1 MGQNSAISIQVDQTN
16 RVVPIQVKIEQG
28 RGKPDPD
35 GESDLRRSSDLAS
48 LARILGSISAS
59 ALVDEALDL
68 AAALGAVGRGDFAA
82 PVEPQPAATITPAT
96 VPRLSLY
103 RHFGGSGVVRGN
115 LC

>member
-1 MGQNSAISIQVDQTN
+1 MHQTN
-16 RVVPIQVKIEQG
+16 RVIPIQVKIEQR
-28 RGKPDPD
+28 RGKLDPD

-59 ALVDEALDL
+59 AIVDEGLDL
-68 AAALGAVGRGDFAA
+68 AAALAALGRRDLAG
-82 PVEPQPAATITPAT
+82 PVEPEPAATITITPAT

>member
-1 MGQNSAISIQVDQTN
+1 MI
-16 RVVPIQVKIEQG
+16 PIQVKIEQG

-35 GESDLRRSSDLAS
+35 GESDLRRSNDLAS

-59 ALVDEALDL
+59 ALVDGALDL
-68 AAALGAVGRGDFAA
+68 AAALRAVGRGDFAA
-82 PVEPQPAATITPAT
+82 PLEPQPAATITITPAT
-96 VPRLSLY
+96 VPRLGLY

>member
-1 MGQNSAISIQVDQTN
+1 MI
-16 RVVPIQVKIEQG
+16 PIQVKIEQE
-28 RGKPDPD
+28 RGKRDPD

-48 LARILGSISAS
+48 LAGILGSISAS
-59 ALVDEALDL
+59 ALVDEGLDL
-68 AAALGAVGRGDFAA
+68 AAALAAMGRGDLAA
-82 PVEPQPAATITPAT
+82 PVEPHPAATITITPAT

>member
-1 MGQNSAISIQVDQTN
+1 MI
-16 RVVPIQVKIEQG
+16 PIQVKIEQG

-35 GESDLRRSSDLAS
+35 GESDLRRSNDLAS

-59 ALVDEALDL
+59 ALVDEAGDLTAAL
-68 AAALGAVGRGDFAA
+68 AAMGRGDFAA
-82 PVEPQPAATITPAT
+82 PVEPQPAATITVTPAT

-103 RHFGGSGVVRGN
+103 GHFIGSGVARRN